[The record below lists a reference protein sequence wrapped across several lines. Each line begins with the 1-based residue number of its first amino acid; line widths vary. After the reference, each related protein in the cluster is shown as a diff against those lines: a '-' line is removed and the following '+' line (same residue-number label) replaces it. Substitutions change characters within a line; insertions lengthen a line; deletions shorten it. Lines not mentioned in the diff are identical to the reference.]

1 MAEATGKR
9 KVEHIRI
16 CLDDRAQAKKA
27 TAGFQDIQLVHRA
40 LPETDK
46 SKIKLATTFLGKKFN
61 APIIVGAMTGGTEE
75 AIQINTSIAEA
86 VEKLGLGMGLGSQ
99 RAAIENSSLERTY
112 RVAREK
118 APHAFLI
125 ANVGGV
131 QLVHG
136 YGVKEVKKIVEMI
149 DADAVAVHLNA
160 LQEAVQPEGQ
170 TNFKGVLA
178 KIAEVA
184 GAIDQPVIVK
194 ETGAGISA
202 EDAKA
207 LEKAGVKAIDIGGVG
222 GTSFAAVEYHRTSK
236 KAGETQHYIGEA
248 LWDWGIPT
256 AVSLVETAQT
266 VKLPIIAAGGVRSG
280 TDIAKAL
287 ALNADMASIVQPILQ
302 TAVKGTPETEQK
314 LQCLIE
320 ELRNVMFLT
329 GAEKISDLTNT
340 PVVITGITAE
350 WLTARGFN
358 LQKYAKRGAP

>member
-1 MAEATGKR
+1 MAEETGKR
-9 KVEHIRI
+9 KVDHIRI
-16 CLDDRAQAKKA
+16 CLDDKAQAKRA
-27 TAGFQDIQLVHRA
+27 TSGFEDIQLIHRA

-46 SKIKLATTFLGKKFN
+46 AKISLQTTFLGKKFK
-61 APIIVGAMTGGTEE
+61 APIIVGAMTGGAEE
-75 AIQINTSIAEA
+75 AMKINASIAEA

-99 RAAIENSSLERTY
+99 RAAIENKNLEKTY

-136 YGVKEVKKIVEMI
+136 YGVKEVKRIVEMI

-170 TNFKGVLA
+170 TNFKGVLT
-178 KIAEVA
+178 KIAEIA
-184 GAIDQPVIVK
+184 AAIEQPVIVK
-194 ETGAGISA
+194 ETGAGMSA

-207 LEKAGVKAIDIGGVG
+207 LEKAGVKAIDISGVG
-222 GTSFAAVEYHRTSK
+222 GTSFAAVEYYRAPK
-236 KAGETQHYIGEA
+236 IGGETQQFIGEA

-256 AVSLVETAQT
+256 AVSLIEASQT
-266 VKLPIIAAGGVRSG
+266 VKLPLIASGGIRSG

-287 ALNADMASIVQPILQ
+287 ALNASLASIVQPILQ
-302 TAVKGTPETEQK
+302 TAVKGTKETEQK
-314 LQCLIE
+314 LSCLIE
-320 ELRNVMFLT
+320 ELRNVMFLV
-329 GAEKISDLTNT
+329 GAEKISDLPKT
-340 PVVITGITAE
+340 PVVITGKTAQ

-358 LQKYAKRGAP
+358 LQKYAKRGAK

>member
-1 MAEATGKR
+1 MAAETGKR
-9 KVEHIRI
+9 KGDHIRI
-16 CLDDRAQAKKA
+16 CLDEKAQAKKA
-27 TAGFQDIQLVHRA
+27 TAGFEDIQLIHRA

-46 SKIKLATTFLGKKFN
+46 AKVNLQTTFLGKKFN
-61 APIIVGAMTGGTEE
+61 APIIVGAMTGGIEQAV
-75 AIQINTSIAEA
+75 AINASIAEA

-118 APHAFLI
+118 APNAFLI

-136 YGVKEVKKIVEMI
+136 YGVKEVKRIVEMI

-178 KIAEVA
+178 KISEIA

-207 LEKAGVKAIDIGGVG
+207 LEKAGVKAIDVGGVG
-222 GTSFAAVEYHRTSK
+222 GTSFAAVEYHRASK
-236 KAGETQHYIGEA
+236 KEGEIQHFLGEA

-256 AVSLVETAQT
+256 AVSLIEAAQT
-266 VKLPIIAAGGVRSG
+266 VKLPLIASGGVRSG

-287 ALNADMASIVQPILQ
+287 ALNASLASIVQPILQ
-302 TAVKGTPETEQK
+302 TAVKGSKETEQK

-320 ELRNVMFLT
+320 ELRNVMFLV
-329 GAEKISDLTNT
+329 GVEKISDLSNT
-340 PVVITGITAE
+340 PVVITGKTAE

-358 LQKYAKRGAP
+358 LQKYAKRGIH